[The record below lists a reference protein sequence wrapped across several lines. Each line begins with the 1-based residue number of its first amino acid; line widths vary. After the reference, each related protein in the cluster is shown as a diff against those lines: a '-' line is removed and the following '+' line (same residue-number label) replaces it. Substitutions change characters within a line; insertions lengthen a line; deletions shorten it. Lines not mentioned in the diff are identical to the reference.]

1 MSEQGNLPPQSDEV
15 LVDGSFK
22 ITSGDDGGVYLTVLP
37 AQGGGAPVRDPAVIT
52 ELKSRNVKEF
62 NMNLL
67 MSTVKDA
74 AGIAVKIAD
83 AAPVQEEPE
92 IQVLVDRD
100 RMEASLQ
107 IVIPK
112 NSRPLKFEEVLEKI
126 HAAGVVNG
134 INQDEVKKAYDRP
147 GSKSA
152 IAKGSIPENG
162 KDARIEFHVDMDR
175 KGRPLELEDGRVDFK
190 DLNLFTVVAEG
201 DLLAEKIPATTGTPG
216 MDVLGQPV
224 FAKPGRDIPVPAGK
238 NVRVEDNKIYATISG
253 QLQVISNKIHVSPVI
268 EIKGDVDLSTGN
280 IEFVGNVVVRG
291 SVQSGFTVKA
301 DGNVEIYG
309 SVSGGIVEGQNV
321 VVRMGIQGMHR
332 GYIKAKEHVT
342 TKFIE
347 NATVSADGDV
357 MVNDVVL
364 HSNVNAGRKVIVEG
378 RRGFIAG
385 GHIIAGEEIR
395 AKVVGTHLAVA
406 TELEVG
412 VNPGLRAEYTDLRK
426 ELKQSEAK
434 LDQAQKALNVLKA
447 YNTTDMPPDK
457 REIMLKMTK
466 AQFHLTGQVDTMR
479 KRIAEIELIFEEMR
493 YGRIRVQ
500 DIVYPGVKIVIGT
513 LVRPIRESAKYV
525 SYYSDEGE
533 IKTGSFR

>member
-1 MSEQGNLPPQSDEV
+1 MSEQGNLPTQSEEV
-15 LVDGSFK
+15 MVDGTFK
-22 ITSGDDGGVYLTVLP
+22 ITSGDDGGVYLTVSP
-37 AQGGGAPVRDPAVIT
+37 ARGGGAPVREPAVIA
-52 ELKSRNVKEF
+52 ELKSRDIKDF

-67 MSTVKDA
+67 MSTVKEA
-74 AGIAVKIAD
+74 AGTAVKVAD
-83 AAPVQEEPE
+83 AAPERAEPE
-92 IQVLVDRD
+92 IQVLVERD

-107 IVIPK
+107 VVMAQ
-112 NSRPLKFEEVLEKI
+112 NSRPVQLEEALEKI

-134 INQDEVKKAYDRP
+134 VDRNEVQKAVERP
-147 GSKSA
+147 GSRA
-152 IAKGSIPENG
+152 VIAKGSVPVNG
-162 KDARIEFHVDMDR
+162 TDARIEFHVDTER

-216 MDVLGQPV
+216 TDVLGQPV
-224 FAKPGRDIPVPAGK
+224 FAKAGRDLPIPAGK
-238 NVRVEDNKIYATISG
+238 NVRVEDNKIYAGISG

-309 SVSGGIVEGQNV
+309 SVSGGIVEGRNV

-364 HSNVNAGRKVIVEG
+364 HSNVSAGRKVIVEG
-378 RRGFIAG
+378 RRGFVAG

-395 AKVVGTHLAVA
+395 AKVVGTHLAVS

-412 VNPGLRAEYTDLRK
+412 VNPGLRAEYQELRK

-434 LDQAQKALNVLKA
+434 LDQAQKALNVLRN
-447 YNTTDMPPDK
+447 YNTELSPEK
-457 REIMLKMTK
+457 REVMLKMTK
-466 AQFHLTGQVDTMR
+466 TQFNLTGQVDTMR
-479 KRIAEIELIFEEMR
+479 KRVAEIELIFEEMR

-500 DIVYPGVKIVIGT
+500 DIVYPGVKLVIGT
-513 LVRPIRESAKYV
+513 LVRPIRESSKFV
-525 SYYSDEGE
+525 SFYADEGE